1 MLVTSIDE
9 QFDADLTSVENLKK
23 YNDSVRFLLFV
34 IDIFSRYLWVKPL
47 HDKTA
52 KSVLNAIKAV
62 FSERKCL
69 KLRTDGG
76 SEFKNRY
83 VKKYL
88 KDNGIYYF
96 TAQNSPKANYVERVQ
111 KTIKV
116 MYRMMRQ
123 NRSYRYLLIF
133 LL

>member
-23 YNDSVRFLLFV
+23 YNDGVRFLLFV
-34 IDIFSRYLWVKPL
+34 IDIFSRYLW
-47 HDKTA
+47 DKTA

-116 MYRMMRQ
+116 MMYRMMRQ
-123 NRSYRYLLIF
+123 NRSYRYLDQLQS
-133 LL
+133 LVHA